1 MENYKLIDNVALHQY
16 EFRIGDL
23 IPRIEYI
30 KTKNGEIYL
39 THTEVPSAL
48 EGKGVG
54 SSLVRAGAGRHR
66 ATAVAP
72 GAAVPLRRGIRPE
85 ASGMETPRHGRNQ
98 HRIKHQTMKDTIEY
112 SNGEITVFW
121 QPARCRHAGICV
133 KTLPE
138 VYHPQEKPWIRPEN
152 ATTEQLKEQIRK
164 CPSGALS
171 YKILKKQSV

>member
-54 SSLVRAGAGRHR
+54 SSKKRAEQDA
-66 ATAVAP
+66 
-72 GAAVPLRRGIRPE
+72 
-85 ASGMETPRHGRNQ
+85 
-98 HRIKHQTMKDTIEY
+98 
-112 SNGEITVFW
+112 
-121 QPARCRHAGICV
+121 ARCAI
-133 KTLPE
+133 
-138 VYHPQEKPWIRPEN
+138 EN
-152 ATTEQLKEQIRK
+152 LFPDKA
-164 CPSGALS
+164 
-171 YKILKKQSV
+171 

>member
-54 SSLVRAGAGRHR
+54 SSLVRLALEDIKRQQLR
-66 ATAVAP
+66 L
-72 GAAVPLRRGIRPE
+72 VPLCPFVAGYVQKHPEWKRLVMEGINI
-85 ASGMETPRHGRNQ
+85 A
-98 HRIKHQTMKDTIEY
+98 
-112 SNGEITVFW
+112 
-121 QPARCRHAGICV
+121 
-133 KTLPE
+133 
-138 VYHPQEKPWIRPEN
+138 
-152 ATTEQLKEQIRK
+152 
-164 CPSGALS
+164 
-171 YKILKKQSV
+171 

>member
-54 SSLVRAGAGRHR
+54 SSLVRLALEDIERQQLHL
-66 ATAVAP
+66 
-72 GAAVPLRRGIRPE
+72 VPLCPFVAGYVQKHPE
-85 ASGMETPRHGRNQ
+85 WKRLVMEGVN
-98 HRIKHQTMKDTIEY
+98 I
-112 SNGEITVFW
+112 
-121 QPARCRHAGICV
+121 A
-133 KTLPE
+133 
-138 VYHPQEKPWIRPEN
+138 
-152 ATTEQLKEQIRK
+152 
-164 CPSGALS
+164 
-171 YKILKKQSV
+171 

>member
-54 SSLVRAGAGRHR
+54 SSLVRLALEDIERQQLR
-66 ATAVAP
+66 L
-72 GAAVPLRRGIRPE
+72 VPLCPCVAGYVP
-85 ASGMETPRHGRNQ
+85 Q
-98 HRIKHQTMKDTIEY
+98 D
-112 SNGEITVFW
+112 
-121 QPARCRHAGICV
+121 PAWKRLV
-133 KTLPE
+133 KE
-138 VYHPQEKPWIRPEN
+138 GVNIAEN
-152 ATTEQLKEQIRK
+152 TGL
-164 CPSGALS
+164 
-171 YKILKKQSV
+171 

>member
-54 SSLVRAGAGRHR
+54 SSLVRLALEDIERQQLR
-66 ATAVAP
+66 L
-72 GAAVPLRRGIRPE
+72 VPLCPFVAGYVQKHPE
-85 ASGMETPRHGRNQ
+85 WKRLVREGVNIA
-98 HRIKHQTMKDTIEY
+98 
-112 SNGEITVFW
+112 
-121 QPARCRHAGICV
+121 
-133 KTLPE
+133 
-138 VYHPQEKPWIRPEN
+138 
-152 ATTEQLKEQIRK
+152 
-164 CPSGALS
+164 
-171 YKILKKQSV
+171 

>member
-54 SSLVRAGAGRHR
+54 SSLVRLALEAIERQQLR
-66 ATAVAP
+66 L
-72 GAAVPLRRGIRPE
+72 VPLCPFVAGYVQKHPEWKRLVMEGINI
-85 ASGMETPRHGRNQ
+85 A
-98 HRIKHQTMKDTIEY
+98 
-112 SNGEITVFW
+112 
-121 QPARCRHAGICV
+121 
-133 KTLPE
+133 
-138 VYHPQEKPWIRPEN
+138 
-152 ATTEQLKEQIRK
+152 
-164 CPSGALS
+164 
-171 YKILKKQSV
+171 

>member
-54 SSLVRAGAGRHR
+54 SSLVRLALEDIERQQLR
-66 ATAVAP
+66 L
-72 GAAVPLRRGIRPE
+72 VPLCPFVAGYVQKHPEWKRLVMEGINI
-85 ASGMETPRHGRNQ
+85 ASNTR
-98 HRIKHQTMKDTIEY
+98 
-112 SNGEITVFW
+112 
-121 QPARCRHAGICV
+121 
-133 KTLPE
+133 L
-138 VYHPQEKPWIRPEN
+138 
-152 ATTEQLKEQIRK
+152 
-164 CPSGALS
+164 
-171 YKILKKQSV
+171 